1 MPKAGSGWS
10 GRKIWSRT
18 KRFRPPLL
26 TRELGWVGRWEVWSD
41 CDNVIMSTFCAWI
54 ICDGQLMVIFAWR
67 PRGAQWNGERG
78 WWWDLMMLLALWHFG
93 VRAGSAGWPFDYTL
107 YIYCTLECGPG
118 QGRVETRGSNPTA
131 RINDAYMMLGLLDVG
146 WGGEQNEH
154 RLMDDRPE
162 PTTVTRPTPPARHRT
177 GGSFGIL
184 KIAEML
190 WYLCQYVVT
199 IIYCNQ

>member
-107 YIYCTLECGPG
+107 YIYCTPRWGPG
-118 QGRVETRGSNPTA
+118 PRRWRQEAQIPQRGSMMHTWCWDYWKW
-131 RINDAYMMLGLLDVG
+131 DAV
-146 WGGEQNEH
+146 GGENRMSIGWWTTGRNPPPWRDPLH
-154 RLMDDRPE
+154 LPATE
-162 PTTVTRPTPPARHRT
+162 PV
-177 GGSFGIL
+177 GVL
-184 KIAEML
+184 E
-190 WYLCQYVVT
+190 Y
-199 IIYCNQ
+199 